1 MKLFIYGEL
10 QNPEVQLKIFGE
22 KIYGTYDTISNWIV
36 LNDFEKGKS
45 YLQLASQPNGIVF
58 GQVIDLTEEQVQ
70 KLDRYEEDYFR
81 YSLKTDKGIDVQTYV
96 KDNDKIDNKI
106 NIYQF

>member
-10 QNPEVQLKIFGE
+10 QDPEIQIKIFGE
-22 KIYGTYDTISNWIV
+22 EICGAYDTISNWIV

-58 GQVIDLTEEQVQ
+58 GQIIDLTEDQIK
-70 KLDRYEEDYFR
+70 KLDKYEEDYFR
-81 YSLKTDKGIDVQTYV
+81 YSLKTDKKVDVQTYI
-96 KDNDKIDNKI
+96 KDNDKIKE
-106 NIYQF
+106 Y

>member
-10 QNPEVQLKIFGE
+10 QDPEVQIKIFGKE
-22 KIYGTYDTISNWIV
+22 IDGVYDTISNWII

-45 YLQLASQPNGIVF
+45 YLQLASQPKGIVF
-58 GQVIDLTEEQVQ
+58 GRIIDLTDEQVE
-70 KLDRYEEDYFR
+70 KLDKYEENYFR

-96 KDNDKIDNKI
+96 KDNDRLSI
-106 NIYQF
+106 